1 MRKELKESLGYLNY
15 SLGLSMVRCADRDVA
30 VDLKALE
37 DDYARL
43 SHVYKSSNG
52 MRELVICLEHYYV
65 YISARKNDR
74 LARVAVEPV
83 FGKVAK
89 CVPPDSATILWL
101 THDQIDAF
109 VRRLSTYKY

>member
-15 SLGLSMVRCADRDVA
+15 SLGLSMSCAYRDVA

-37 DDYARL
+37 DDYAGL
-43 SHVYKSSNG
+43 SQVYSSPNG
-52 MRELVICLEHYYV
+52 IKQLVICLEHYYV

-89 CVPPDSATILWL
+89 RVPPDISVILWL

>member
-15 SLGLSMVRCADRDVA
+15 SLGLSMACADRDVA

-37 DDYARL
+37 DDYAQL
-43 SHVYKSSNG
+43 SHVYKSPNG
-52 MRELVICLEHYYV
+52 MRQLVICLEHFYV

-74 LARVAVEPV
+74 FARVAVEPV

-89 CVPPDSATILWL
+89 CTPLESSVILWL

-109 VRRLSTYKY
+109 VKRLSTYKY